1 MVNKKLTRK
10 YYFTVEGKT
19 EKWYL
24 DWLSNVINKTEE
36 SKYKVSFDCKV
47 EKNPLKRAKS
57 IFNINKVTI
66 WHFSDYESS
75 DEVHTKQFTDT
86 MDNMR
91 EAMNLKRGITY
102 KFGYSNFTF
111 DLWIIL
117 HKDNCNG
124 PLAHRDMYIERINKA
139 YDEHFESMDQ
149 YKEKDNFNKCL
160 KKLKLS
166 YVIKAVNRAKSIMKN
181 NEEIYYPK
189 HYKGFSYYDENP
201 SLTVWEIIEIILK
214 DCGLLT

>member
-1 MVNKKLTRK
+1 MVNKKLTQK
-10 YYFTVEGKT
+10 YYFTVEGET

-57 IFNINKVTI
+57 ISNINKVTI

-117 HKDNCNG
+117 HKADCNSS
-124 PLAHRDMYIERINKA
+124 LAHRSMYIKHINRA
-139 YDEHFESMDQ
+139 YREQFENMDQ
-149 YKEKDNFNKCL
+149 YKHESNFNRCL
-160 KKLKLS
+160 KKLNLS
-166 YVIKAVNRAKSIMKN
+166 NVIEAIERAKVIMKN
-181 NEEIYYPK
+181 NEENYRLK
-189 HYKGFSYYDENP
+189 QYKGFNYYEENP
-201 SLTVWEIIEIILK
+201 SLAVWEIIEIILK

>member
-1 MVNKKLTRK
+1 MENKKLTRK
-10 YYFTVEGKT
+10 YYFTVEGET

-24 DWLSNVINKTEE
+24 DWLQDVINKTEE
-36 SKYKVSFDCKV
+36 SKYNVSFDSIV

-57 IFNINKVTI
+57 LSNLGKITI
-66 WHFSDYESS
+66 WHLSDYESNE
-75 DEVHTKQFTDT
+75 DVHTIQFVAT
-86 MDNMR
+86 MDNMKK
-91 EAMNLKRGITY
+91 AMNLGKKITY

-117 HKDNCNG
+117 HKANCNG
-124 PLAHRDMYIERINKA
+124 PLAHRDLYIERINKA

-149 YKEKDNFNKCL
+149 YKEEDNFNKCL

-166 YVIKAVNRAKSIMKN
+166 YVIEAVKRSKTIMKN
-181 NEEIYYPK
+181 NEENYRLK
-189 HYKGFSYYDENP
+189 QYKGFSYYEENP
-201 SLTVWEIIEIILK
+201 SLAVWEIIEIILK